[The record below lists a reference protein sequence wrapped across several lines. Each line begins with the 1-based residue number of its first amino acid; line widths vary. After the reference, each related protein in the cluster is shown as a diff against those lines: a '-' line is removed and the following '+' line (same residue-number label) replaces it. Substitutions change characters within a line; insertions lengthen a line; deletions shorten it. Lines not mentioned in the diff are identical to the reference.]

1 MERMIKSWIC
11 MNASRFSMCARRV
24 CAKMHALSVG
34 IRSGVFYGAEDEKG
48 CVFLFLIFPSTDLSS
63 SLCMT
68 PNKIHS
74 FMTAQQCSTHLDGL
88 MT

>member
-11 MNASRFSMCARRV
+11 MNASRFSMCMRRV

-63 SLCMT
+63 SLLHDT
-68 PNKIHS
+68 TQNTQ
-74 FMTAQQCSTHLDGL
+74 FYDSTTTSDSP
-88 MT
+88 